1 MTLSFTDTRS
11 RKNDDS
17 TSKEA
22 AKNAAS
28 GKADRDRLA
37 IRWALDRFGPL
48 TAREIARQS
57 LLDYITVQRRIS
69 EVAGIEK
76 TDEVRDGCRVWRAL

>member
-11 RKNDDS
+11 RTSDDS

-28 GKADRDRLA
+28 GKADLERVV
-37 IRWALDRFGPL
+37 IRNTLLFLGPL
-48 TAREIARQS
+48 TAREVAIES
-57 LLDYITVQRRIS
+57 NIDYITVQRRIS
-69 EVAGIEK
+69 EVAGIVK
-76 TDEVRDGCRVWRAL
+76 TDEVRNGCRVWRAL